1 MLKNIFK
8 FLFFIFTIL
17 LFLLFFSKSYILE
30 MNPNYNYT
38 FENTNASINELYI
51 YGNHLNLKGTLD
63 IDFDITELNL
73 ILFGNKEMNYK
84 LNFENIENG
93 INFYISDKKNN
104 GILLDNL
111 EKNSYIVFL
120 KVTDINGNNT
130 YYKLKNN
137 TNYPETEYYTIR
149 KNNNINYILIKE
161 DRENT
166 LNINVMNKKDNID
179 DIYDVVIDAGHGGI
193 DPGACFNGLC
203 ETDFTL
209 TLSKK
214 LKEKLESHGLKVK
227 LTRDDSTPTDIK
239 FETYGKTP
247 KLHHL

>member
-1 MLKNIFK
+1 MGDKIPTHIRRITLDDA
-8 FLFFIFTIL
+8 
-17 LFLLFFSKSYILE
+17 
-30 MNPNYNYT
+30 T

-111 EKNSYIVFL
+111 EKNSYIAFL

-179 DIYDVVIDAGHGGI
+179 DIYDVVIDAGHGRYLHRRVRRHQTG
-193 DPGACFNGLC
+193 DRNGAR
-203 ETDFTL
+203 
-209 TLSKK
+209 
-214 LKEKLESHGLKVK
+214 HGHQLR
-227 LTRDDSTPTDIK
+227 LQR
-239 FETYGKTP
+239 
-247 KLHHL
+247 